1 MLSIVMVD
9 AVPATAAAVDG
20 RHRRR
25 EDNRAAVID
34 ALVALWDS
42 GRYQTSAAEVAERAG
57 ISARSLFRYFDDL
70 GDLTRAAI
78 ERHLQAAEPLFA
90 IPIDATAPTAEKIA
104 TAVDARLQLW
114 DAIESSA
121 RAGRAAAYRNP
132 IVAERLHDA
141 RRFFRDQVR
150 DLFAPELR
158 DRPDA
163 LGPVDV
169 LLSFE
174 SRELLRVAHGLSVAR
189 TRESLVV
196 ALTALLEGT
205 P

>member
-1 MLSIVMVD
+1 MLSIVVA
-9 AVPATAAAVDG
+9 AVPAPVPALDG

-25 EDNRAAVID
+25 EENREAVID
-34 ALVALWDS
+34 ALVALWDD

-57 ISARSLFRYFDDL
+57 ISPRSLFRYFDDL

-78 ERHLQAAEPLFA
+78 ERHLQAAAPLFD
-90 IPIDATAPTAEKIA
+90 IPIDASEPTAAKIA
-104 TAVDARLQLW
+104 AVVDCRLRLW
-114 DAIESSA
+114 DAIEASA
-121 RAGRAAAYRNP
+121 RAGRATAHRNP

-141 RRFFRDQVR
+141 RRSFCDQVR
-150 DLFAPELR
+150 TLFAPELA

-174 SRELLRVAHGLSVAR
+174 SRELLRVEHRLGADR
-189 TRESLVV
+189 TRHSLVA
-196 ALTALLEGT
+196 ALTALLER
-205 P
+205 